1 MQREYSYRQLFFSV
15 YKKDVL
21 LAFRQRSEIIN
32 PLLFFLIVISLFP
45 LGIGPE
51 PQLLARMAPG
61 IIWIA
66 ALLSTMLGLD
76 KIFRDD
82 YQDGSLEQLLMSPYP
97 TSLIVIAKIAAHWS
111 ITGLPLVLLS
121 PMFGL
126 LLNMDSNSMQAAIV
140 TLLIGT
146 PLLSLIGAIGAGLT
160 VGLQKGGVLLSLLVL
175 PLYIPVLIFATS
187 AIDTSAMSLDYS
199 AQLAILGAMLAVG
212 LVTAPF
218 AVSSALKV
226 SVS

>member
-61 IIWIA
+61 IIWVA

-160 VGLQKGGVLLSLLVL
+160 VGLQKGGILLSLLVL

-212 LVTAPF
+212 LVMAPF

>member
-61 IIWIA
+61 IIWVA

>member
-1 MQREYSYRQLFFSV
+1 MQRQYSYRQLFFSV

-61 IIWIA
+61 IIWVA

-126 LLNMDSNSMQAAIV
+126 LLNMDSNSMQAAVV

-160 VGLQKGGVLLSLLVL
+160 VGLQKGGILLSLLVL

-187 AIDTSAMSLDYS
+187 AIDTSAMSLIIVLNL
-199 AQLAILGAMLAVG
+199 Q
-212 LVTAPF
+212 F
-218 AVSSALKV
+218 
-226 SVS
+226 

>member
-61 IIWIA
+61 IIWVA

-82 YQDGSLEQLLMSPYP
+82 HQDGSLEQLLMSPYP

-187 AIDTSAMSLDYS
+187 AIETSAMSLDYS

>member
-1 MQREYSYRQLFFSV
+1 MQRQYSYRQLFFSV

-160 VGLQKGGVLLSLLVL
+160 VGLQKGGILLSLLVL

-212 LVTAPF
+212 LVMAPF
-218 AVSSALKV
+218 AVSSALKG

>member
-61 IIWIA
+61 IIWVA

-160 VGLQKGGVLLSLLVL
+160 VGLQKGGILLSLLVL

>member
-61 IIWIA
+61 IIWVA

-126 LLNMDSNSMQAAIV
+126 LLNMDSNSMQAVIV

-187 AIDTSAMSLDYS
+187 AIETSAMSLDYS

>member
-61 IIWIA
+61 IIWVA

-160 VGLQKGGVLLSLLVL
+160 VGLQKGGILLSLLVL

-187 AIDTSAMSLDYS
+187 AIETSAMSLDYS

>member
-1 MQREYSYRQLFFSV
+1 MQRQYSYSQLCVSV
-15 YKKDVL
+15 YKKDVI

-51 PQLLARMAPG
+51 PQFLSRMAPG
-61 IIWIA
+61 IIWVA

-97 TSLIVIAKIAAHWS
+97 TSLVVLAKIAAHWS

-126 LLNMDSNSMQAAIV
+126 LLNLDANSMKAAVV

-160 VGLQKGGVLLSLLVL
+160 VGLQKGGILLSLLVL

-187 AIDTSAMSLDYS
+187 AIDTSAMSLDYT

-212 LVTAPF
+212 LVMAPF

>member
-1 MQREYSYRQLFFSV
+1 
-15 YKKDVL
+15 
-21 LAFRQRSEIIN
+21 
-32 PLLFFLIVISLFP
+32 
-45 LGIGPE
+45 
-51 PQLLARMAPG
+51 
-61 IIWIA
+61 
-66 ALLSTMLGLD
+66 
-76 KIFRDD
+76 
-82 YQDGSLEQLLMSPYP
+82 
-97 TSLIVIAKIAAHWS
+97 
-111 ITGLPLVLLS
+111 
-121 PMFGL
+121 MFGL

-160 VGLQKGGVLLSLLVL
+160 VGLQKGGILLSLLVL

>member
-1 MQREYSYRQLFFSV
+1 
-15 YKKDVL
+15 
-21 LAFRQRSEIIN
+21 
-32 PLLFFLIVISLFP
+32 
-45 LGIGPE
+45 
-51 PQLLARMAPG
+51 
-61 IIWIA
+61 
-66 ALLSTMLGLD
+66 MLGLD

-97 TSLIVIAKIAAHWS
+97 TSLIVVAKITAHWS
-111 ITGLPLVLLS
+111 VTGLPLVLFS

-126 LLNMDSNSMQAAIV
+126 LLNLDANSMQAAVV

-160 VGLQKGGVLLSLLVL
+160 VGLQKGGILLSLLVL

-187 AIDTSAMSLDYS
+187 AIDTSAMSLDYT

-212 LVTAPF
+212 LVLAPF

-226 SVS
+226 SIS

>member
-51 PQLLARMAPG
+51 PQLLALMAPG
-61 IIWIA
+61 IIWVA

-82 YQDGSLEQLLMSPYP
+82 HQDGSLEQLLMSPYP

-126 LLNMDSNSMQAAIV
+126 LLNMDSNSMQAVIL

-187 AIDTSAMSLDYS
+187 AIETSAMSLDYS